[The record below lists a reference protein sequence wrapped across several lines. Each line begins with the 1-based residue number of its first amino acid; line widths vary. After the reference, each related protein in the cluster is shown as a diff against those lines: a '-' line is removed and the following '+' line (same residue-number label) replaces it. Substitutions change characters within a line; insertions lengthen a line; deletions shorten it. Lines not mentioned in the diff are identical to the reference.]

1 MFELASLGIGYGSLL
16 MLLMLIVL
24 LLTGMQLAFAT
35 GLVALVF
42 ALGWFGPDALPGDSR
57 WRRGE
62 AVSMDSARN
71 AMVGLEAAA
80 HASMIFQKRS

>member
-42 ALGWFGPDALPGDSR
+42 ALAGLALTRCRLSAAVCTALSVTTFF
-57 WRRGE
+57 WRFRC
-62 AVSMDSARN
+62 SY
-71 AMVGLEAAA
+71 
-80 HASMIFQKRS
+80 

>member
-42 ALGWFGPDALPGDSR
+42 ALGWFGPDALPSVQLYR
-57 WRRGE
+57 
-62 AVSMDSARN
+62 
-71 AMVGLEAAA
+71 
-80 HASMIFQKRS
+80 